1 MKYKVEQVAPTRW
14 FFEFEEKNKK
24 GEKICDL
31 ALCEGSKSSHSLP
44 KLWKKNGYMDRVLEN
59 YWGLEIY
66 VTKDNDCYEK
76 YNPQIRGQEI
86 NFEWMF
92 EATEKNKEK
101 LLNEVYRLAM
111 K

>member
-24 GEKICDL
+24 GEKIICGL
-31 ALCEGSKSSHSLP
+31 ALCECSKLP
-44 KLWKKNGYMDRVLEN
+44 KLWKKNGYINRVLEN
-59 YWGLEIY
+59 YWDLDIY
-66 VTKDNDCYEK
+66 VTDKDNNYYEK
-76 YNPQIRGQEI
+76 YNPQIRGQKI

-92 EATEKNKEK
+92 EATDKNKEK
-101 LLNEVYRLAM
+101 LLNEVYRLAFS